1 MTVDSEHKAES
12 GEEQKPKQNHKE
24 RFRRMIRRW
33 KPVIHV
39 FIWMLVTTW
48 WIVGLIYHR
57 HDYNWVEPML
67 LWMFIT
73 IRILTFY
80 IPARYALVPLQIGW
94 RHGMGMVEK
103 VVPEGHRTITGAG
116 VVLVA
121 LFLGVFIP
129 GETPYNKRS
138 DRAVSVFGYLV
149 FLAGLYITSRHRK
162 HINWKPVIVGIL
174 VQFIIGF
181 FVLRT
186 TLGKTIFKF
195 ISNALTTLLT
205 YAYQGVVFLTAS
217 SVLELGWFL
226 VNSLSIFVFF
236 VALVQMAYYVG
247 FIQWGV

>member
-1 MTVDSEHKAES
+1 MTV
-12 GEEQKPKQNHKE
+12 
-24 RFRRMIRRW
+24 
-33 KPVIHV
+33 
-39 FIWMLVTTW
+39 
-48 WIVGLIYHR
+48 
-57 HDYNWVEPML
+57 
-67 LWMFIT
+67 
-73 IRILTFY
+73 
-80 IPARYALVPLQIGW
+80 
-94 RHGMGMVEK
+94 VEK
-103 VVPEGHRTITGAG
+103 VIPEGHRTITAAG

-162 HINWKPVIVGIL
+162 HINWKPIIVGIL
-174 VQFIIGF
+174 VQFIMGF

-217 SVLELGWFL
+217 SVLELGKPPPQ
-226 VNSLSIFVFF
+226 VKNDN
-236 VALVQMAYYVG
+236 
-247 FIQWGV
+247 

>member
-1 MTVDSEHKAES
+1 
-12 GEEQKPKQNHKE
+12 
-24 RFRRMIRRW
+24 
-33 KPVIHV
+33 
-39 FIWMLVTTW
+39 
-48 WIVGLIYHR
+48 
-57 HDYNWVEPML
+57 
-67 LWMFIT
+67 
-73 IRILTFY
+73 
-80 IPARYALVPLQIGW
+80 
-94 RHGMGMVEK
+94 MGMVEK

-138 DRAVSVFGYLV
+138 DRTVSVFGYLV

-174 VQFIIGF
+174 VQFIMGF

-217 SVLELGWFL
+217 SVLELGKPPPH
-226 VNSLSIFVFF
+226 
-236 VALVQMAYYVG
+236 VQKDN
-247 FIQWGV
+247 